1 MKGLRITKV
10 VKEVKFEG
18 ALRELNK
25 KKIPETI
32 IYKTYETLS
41 FTCEI
46 AHYGKV

>member
-1 MKGLRITKV
+1 MKGLIVTKTF
-10 VKEVKFEG
+10 KEVKSEG
-18 ALRELNK
+18 VLRELNK

>member
-1 MKGLRITKV
+1 MKGLRVTKV

-32 IYKTYETLS
+32 IYKTHETLS